1 MHIFHYIFG
10 NAIWVATK
18 ELPELTRWADPY
30 IANVGLKYIEV
41 DLLSMAPD
49 NKGALTVGVWRLDE
63 DKVREIQ
70 REILCKSGPVKT
82 AEQFTDEKGRYR
94 TSALQAHGPHRTLRP
109 GPVGCIF
116 PEQSSIIRTI
126 LMRIERWTSSCF
138 SAEITCLQSAI
149 SDSSLSFGWI

>member
-18 ELPELTRWADPY
+18 EFPELTLWADPY

-49 NKGALTVGVWRLDE
+49 NKGVLTVGVWRLDE

-70 REILCKSGPVKT
+70 REILCKWGPVKT

-94 TSALQAHGPHRTLRP
+94 T
-109 GPVGCIF
+109 
-116 PEQSSIIRTI
+116 
-126 LMRIERWTSSCF
+126 
-138 SAEITCLQSAI
+138 
-149 SDSSLSFGWI
+149 